1 MKLQSWAKTLS
12 LPLVGVVRLRFVFF
26 TLARYR
32 GRRTWATPAALFPRL
47 GEQQISLELDAGYT
61 TAPPVVLE
69 LRDEIAAAWS
79 LPVGQRVEVCFRGGE
94 RSAVAGTTNIATRI
108 WPLPPATREPVL
120 AAVSGESFPKGPEA
134 LALTAA
140 PTAAPHAP

>member
-32 GRRTWATPAALFPRL
+32 GRRTWATPAAFFPRL
-47 GEQQISLELDAGYT
+47 SEQQISLALDAGYT
-61 TAPPVVLE
+61 TAPAVVLE

-79 LPVGQRVEVCFRGGE
+79 LPLGQRVEVCFRGGE
-94 RSAVAGTTNIATRI
+94 RSAITGILELLRAPDYPWVPHQPLKLGISGFVFSSREIASWTK
-108 WPLPPATREPVL
+108 L
-120 AAVSGESFPKGPEA
+120 
-134 LALTAA
+134 
-140 PTAAPHAP
+140 

>member
-32 GRRTWATPAALFPRL
+32 GRRTWATPAAFFPRL
-47 GEQQISLELDAGYT
+47 SEQQISLELDAGYT
-61 TAPPVVLE
+61 TAPAVVLE

-79 LPVGQRVEVCFRGGE
+79 LPLGQRVEVCFRGGPADAGGRPE
-94 RSAVAGTTNIATRI
+94 TRRDWLDLFHATMGTGYHSAADK
-108 WPLPPATREPVL
+108 L
-120 AAVSGESFPKGPEA
+120 AALIADAEGK
-134 LALTAA
+134 
-140 PTAAPHAP
+140 

>member
-32 GRRTWATPAALFPRL
+32 GQRTWATPAAFFPRL
-47 GEQQISLELDAGYT
+47 SEQQISLELDAGYT
-61 TAPPVVLE
+61 TAPAVVLE

-79 LPVGQRVEVCFRGGE
+79 LPLGQRVEVCFRGGE
-94 RSAVAGTTNIATRI
+94 RSARSAAGVVCHRFAFDAFEERGFF
-108 WPLPPATREPVL
+108 LF
-120 AAVSGESFPKGPEA
+120 SF
-134 LALTAA
+134 
-140 PTAAPHAP
+140 